1 MEAVIKFNPIY
12 LPTNQGHGIARNTS
26 LCACKNRL
34 VALMDADDI
43 SYPRRFEKQ
52 LRLFQKDPELSCVGG
67 QITEFCENPE
77 DIISRREVPEKDTD
91 IKAFA
96 RKRCPMNQVSVMLDR
111 DAVDQ
116 AGGYKDWYCNEDYYL
131 WIRMM
136 RQNQRFANLPDNLV
150 NVRVDDVSVRRGG
163 MKYFQSEKRLQYYLL
178 HHGMITHPEYWRN
191 VLVRFGGEVVAG
203 DRLRK
208 LLFRFMRSTPEKM
221 QEGNGN
227 QMVTN
232 SKSENGMSNS
242 NNKEQYPP
250 FSVAICVYG
259 KDNPEWFDT
268 ALDSIIVHQ
277 TVKPNEVVLVVDGP
291 VPDTI
296 QKVIDKYSEI
306 CAGRGETLCT
316 IYIKENKGL
325 GNALR
330 TAVKACSHE
339 LIARM
344 DSDDIAMEG
353 RFEEQLQY
361 FVGHPETDILG
372 GNIDEFIGEARN
384 VVGSRVVPT
393 SNREIGRYIKKR
405 CPFNHMTV
413 MYKKS
418 AVQAAGGYMDWF
430 WNEDYYLWIRM
441 FLNRAEMANTGTVL
455 VKARVGE
462 DMYKRRGGQK
472 YFESEIG
479 LQKYM
484 LQHHIISLPTYI
496 DNVAKRFVVQKL
508 LPDSIRGWVFQKF
521 ARK

>member
-1 MEAVIKFNPIY
+1 MEATIEFNPVY
-12 LPTNQGHGIARNTS
+12 LPINQGHGIARNMS
-26 LCACKNRL
+26 LRTCKNRL

-52 LRLFQKDPELSCVGG
+52 LKLFQKNPKLSCIGG
-67 QITEFCENPE
+67 QITEFQGQPEN
-77 DIISRREVPEKDTD
+77 IISRREVSEQDAD
-91 IKAFA
+91 IKAYT
-96 RKRCPMNQVSVMLDR
+96 RKRCPMNQVTAMLDK
-111 DAVDQ
+111 DIVDK
-116 AGGYKDWYCNEDYYL
+116 AGGYRDWYCDEDYYL
-131 WIRMM
+131 WIRMI
-136 RQNQRFANLPDNLV
+136 RQNRRFANLPDNLV
-150 NVRVDDVSVRRGG
+150 NVRVNDVSARRGG
-163 MKYFQSEKRLQYYLL
+163 MKYFQSEKRRQSYML
-178 HHGMITHPEYWRN
+178 HHGMITLPEYWRN

-203 DRLRK
+203 NGLRK
-208 LLFRFMRSTPEKM
+208 QLFRFMRSTPEKV
-221 QEGNGN
+221 QE
-227 QMVTN
+227 
-232 SKSENGMSNS
+232 SSRKSEVTSSKLENGT
-242 NNKEQYPP
+242 EQCPP

-296 QKVIDKYSEI
+296 QRVIDKYSEI
-306 CAGRGETLCT
+306 CVGGTRFKVIQLP
-316 IYIKENKGL
+316 ENKGL
-325 GNALR
+325 GNALQI
-330 TAVKACSHE
+330 AVKACSHE

-344 DSDDIAMEG
+344 DSDDIAVEG

-361 FVGHPETDILG
+361 FNAHPDMDILG
-372 GNIDEFIGEARN
+372 GNIDEFIDDIEN

-393 SNREIGRYIKKR
+393 RNDEIRQYIKKR

-418 AVQAAGGYMDWF
+418 AVKAAGGYRDWF

-441 FLNRAEMANTGTVL
+441 YLKNAVMVNTGTVL
-455 VKARVGE
+455 VKARVGK

-472 YFESEIG
+472 YFESEIR

-484 LQHHIISLPTYI
+484 LQHQMINTPTYI
-496 DNVAKRFVVQKL
+496 DNVAKRFIMQKL
-508 LPDSIRGWVFQKF
+508 LPDNVRGWVFQKF